1 MLSHTTSLRV
11 RYDECD
17 PMGLVH
23 HSNYLRYFEIGRTEL
38 LRASGGRYRDM
49 ESAGQLVVVAKV
61 ECNYKSPAGYDDAI
75 KIHTEIAKVTAAK
88 IVHHYTVTRDSQT
101 LVTAVVTLA
110 VIDREGRLQRVPQE
124 LVDQYESGQIDPG
137 EATIEA

>member
-1 MLSHTTSLRV
+1 MREHSIELRV

-49 ESAGQLVVVAKV
+49 EEAGQLVVVV
-61 ECNYKSPAGYDDAI
+61 RVDCRYRRPARYDDLI
-75 KIHTEIAKVTAAK
+75 CVRTRIAKVTAAK
-88 IVHHYTVTRDSQT
+88 IVHEYEITCEQETLVQATVTLGVVDRD
-101 LVTAVVTLA
+101 
-110 VIDREGRLQRVPQE
+110 GRLQQVPQS
-124 LVDQYESGQIDPG
+124 LLDQYG
-137 EATIEA
+137 E